1 MGRITPL
8 PENLLKSIVTRWR
21 LAQLRCSWA
30 FRGNPAV
37 SKSAYVSA
45 SSSRTLQ
52 VGSRNSP
59 LAIPVRHRS

>member
-1 MGRITPL
+1 M
-8 PENLLKSIVTRWR
+8 TRWR